1 MKAQDTP
8 AMKSRCLKHSGNSA
22 KVRTLHS
29 RPLAKLATRL
39 RSGAYL
45 GLRLVCRRE
54 SNSILAEVTLEW
66 ARRAWH

>member
-1 MKAQDTP
+1 MKARDTP

-39 RSGAYL
+39 RSGGVL
-45 GLRLVCRRE
+45 GVAAGLQE
-54 SNSILAEVTLEW
+54 GIEFNFG
-66 ARRAWH
+66 